1 MYSHRLAFTAY
12 QGGQEIGYR
21 PHNHNIIITILMVD
35 AVVNG
40 NRNCEDVIGIS
51 QGGLLRGDH
60 LKEDM

>member
-1 MYSHRLAFTAY
+1 
-12 QGGQEIGYR
+12 
-21 PHNHNIIITILMVD
+21 MVD

-40 NRNCEDVIGIS
+40 NRNCEDVIGIL